1 MDKSL
6 IAGLQQQIVKGADYS
21 QITIADYE
29 SNISLDYSNKQESF
43 IADKWFPMIGVQTI
57 AGLLP
62 RWSKENRFTN
72 RTAPWRPGSIPAQG
86 ELKVREPIPYV
97 CERYG
102 FEMPLAADIP
112 FVASPAYDI
121 ERATVEM
128 VTDVLNLNKEIIIAD
143 AYFKAGVWGID
154 LTGVNS
160 GETWTPGDVT
170 TGETFRRFNDADS
183 DILSLFRDMK
193 MAMKKKVGVVPDTLV
208 VSEQVYETLR
218 IHPQII
224 ALYRNPQGADKAPVR
239 VSSEMIARAL
249 DIASDKFLIAGA
261 MKNTSAVGAAN
272 PVLDW
277 IFGKSAWLGYVDTP
291 GVHKTIA
298 GLNLSFDQPLGGF
311 NTALTT
317 VPELRTHT
325 TLYQGFQCFCPK
337 VYEPDAGIFLAGCIP

>member
-1 MDKSL
+1 MDKYL
-6 IAGLQQQIVKGADYS
+6 IAGLQQQVFKSADYS
-21 QITIADYE
+21 QIAIADYE

-72 RTAPWRPGSIPAQG
+72 RTAPWRPGTIPAQG

-112 FVASPAYDI
+112 FVANPAYDP
-121 ERATVEM
+121 ERSTVEM

-160 GETWTPGDVT
+160 GETWTPGEVT

-183 DILSLFRDMK
+183 DILSLFRDLK
-193 MAMKKKVGVVPDTLV
+193 MAMKKKVGVVPDTFV

-224 ALYRNPQGADKAPVR
+224 SLYRNPQGADKAPVR
-239 VSSEMIARAL
+239 VSADMIARAL
-249 DIASDKFLIAGA
+249 DIAPDKFLIAGA

-317 VPELRTHT
+317 VPEQRVHT

-337 VYEPDAGIFLAGCIP
+337 VYEPDAGIFLADCIP